1 MKKKKKKVARKER
14 VIFYR
19 KRAKCLDMAGM
30 KVVLEGEREGRE
42 EKKKKK
48 GRGEKDEEW
57 RG

>member
-1 MKKKKKKVARKER
+1 
-14 VIFYR
+14 
-19 KRAKCLDMAGM
+19 MAGM
-30 KVVLEGEREGRE
+30 KVVLEGEKEGRE